1 LGQLRE
7 IESQLIAIG
16 IQLIGIAPDHPEKL
30 RESIEKHKLGFRLL
44 SDAQM
49 VAAQAFGVAYGLDE
63 RTLQQLKQYGIDVE
77 EASGEKHHQLPVPAV
92 FLVGTDGLI
101 RFQYV
106 NPDYKVRLEPELLL
120 SAAEIIFKGAKRSAG

>member
-1 LGQLRE
+1 MGQLHE
-7 IESQLIAIG
+7 IESQLG
-16 IQLIGIAPDHPEKL
+16 SVGVQLIGIAPDRPEKL

-49 VAAQAFGVAYGLDE
+49 VGAQAFGVAYTLDE
-63 RTLQQLKQYGIDVE
+63 PTMKQLKQYGIDVE

-92 FLVGTDGLI
+92 FLVSTDGLI

-106 NPDYKVRLEPELLL
+106 NPDYRVRLDPALLL
-120 SAAEIIFKGAKRSAG
+120 SAATIIFGPKKAPAG